1 MILKCNIENCK
12 HYNETNGEKTN
23 CDQYSIFRLFDCHIF
38 KYIYDRTPIVQQS
51 LSGSETKVSSPKSD
65 KSDF

>member
-1 MILKCNIENCK
+1 MEMNTIQLNIDVYESMLKELGVLKTENEELK
-12 HYNETNGEKTN
+12 K
-23 CDQYSIFRLFDCHIF
+23 RLS
-38 KYIYDRTPIVQQS
+38 TIVQHS

>member
-1 MILKCNIENCK
+1 MIDKNCYVCCKDILK
-12 HYNETNGEKTN
+12 
-23 CDQYSIFRLFDCHIF
+23 
-38 KYIYDRTPIVQQS
+38 KYICKKCYFTVVRENEELKKRLSTIVQQS